1 MCSYD
6 DGDYEW
12 VVDGTFREACI
23 VPVHCEDCGRLVEP
37 DEMIVRYTCVPWS
50 EWDDERPYV
59 FIVFRPRDGRRYYL
73 AGDPYVTVIDNED
86 ANDPRIDAF
95 EALGFSVEEE
105 RDPRIA
111 AETVPDHYTCV
122 QCKAAERW
130 LTEVCDQHDVLVTKY
145 DLIDHLNDYDAA
157 TLGSDFVTLTTLAR
171 TGWRHPRFDRIVP
184 ERVVARLTNRAIKH
198 AQLVGLH
205 PD

>member
-1 MCSYD
+1 MCRYD

-12 VVDGTFREACI
+12 MVEATFHEECDEPTRCD
-23 VPVHCEDCGRLVEP
+23 DCGRLVQP
-37 DEMIVRYTCVPWS
+37 GEMIVRYACTPGS

-59 FIVFRPRDGRRYYL
+59 FIVFEPLDGRRYYVPGQRFI
-73 AGDPYVTVIDNED
+73 AVIED
-86 ANDPRIDAF
+86 EDVEDQRLNAF

-111 AETVPDHYTCV
+111 AETVPDHYSCV

-130 LTEVCDQHDVLVTKY
+130 LNEVCDQNVVLVTKY
-145 DLIDHLNDYDAA
+145 DLIDHLNDYDSE

-171 TGWRHPRFDRIVP
+171 NGWRHPRFDRIVP
-184 ERVVARLTNRAIKH
+184 ERVVARLTDRAIKH